1 MPELSKLVEPTGMA
15 EITAGSAEADWLA
28 SEFCI
33 WLLRDWLEGV
43 VDIRRK
49 VRVPPLVDRPDLDLE
64 KGKER
69 GNQLAVKAIQYV

>member
-1 MPELSKLVEPTGMA
+1 MA

-49 VRVPPLVDRPDLDLE
+49 VRVPPLVDRPDLDHSPLVLFP
-64 KGKER
+64 R
-69 GNQLAVKAIQYV
+69 PSLRAPDLASRLGF